1 MAAGSVLESLV
12 IKTTKGSGLETFK
25 SEDFAAA
32 MFQTSPADG
41 QDINK
46 AVRMKNYVAA
56 LGARGDYVEFLAY
69 VSAGDAGDVP
79 ARNVIYVEMLDYTA
93 VPTAVQHTVFG
104 EMSHF
109 KTPKSSMQESM
120 LDGIDIQ
127 HVGVTVNVAHGE
139 AAHGEAACSTAT
151 AQKIRGTSDS
161 RVTVYADHL
170 DAESW
175 TLITMKVK
183 PNSDGVFLFRAGDI
197 IWADNTSSVA
207 EASF

>member
-1 MAAGSVLESLV
+1 MATTAKTETLV
-12 IKTTKGSGLETFK
+12 IKATKGSGLETFK
-25 SEDFAAA
+25 SEDFAGG
-32 MFQTSPADG
+32 MFQANLADG

-56 LGARGDYVEFLAY
+56 LGARGDYIELLAY
-69 VSAGDAGDVP
+69 VTAGTAGNVP
-79 ARNVIYVEMLDYTA
+79 ARNCFYVEAIDYTA

-127 HVGVTVNVAHGE
+127 HVGLTSNVALGQ
-139 AAHGEAACSTAT
+139 AACSTAK
-151 AQKIRGTSDS
+151 AQKLRGVSDS
-161 RVTVYADHL
+161 RVTIFADHL
-170 DAESW
+170 DCESW
-175 TLITMKVK
+175 TLVTMKIK
-183 PNSDGVFLFRAGDI
+183 PNSDGVFLLRAGDI
-197 IWADNTSSVA
+197 IWSEPDATFDVV